1 MGKLMFYCD
10 TIPISPPLAIKGSRF
25 DYWKKFS
32 NVFLCASLDGTE
44 KRGEYQ
50 SKEQDWSEVVDHI
63 QTIRKEYPHI
73 DFMIAP
79 TVNVFKAFH
88 LPDFHRE
95 WVEKGWI
102 DVSEFFPSVL
112 EEPKMYNIK
121 ILQLP

>member
-1 MGKLMFYCD
+1 M
-10 TIPISPPLAIKGSRF
+10 
-25 DYWKKFS
+25 
-32 NVFLCASLDGTE
+32 CASLDGTE

-63 QTIRKEYPHI
+63 QTIRKECPHI